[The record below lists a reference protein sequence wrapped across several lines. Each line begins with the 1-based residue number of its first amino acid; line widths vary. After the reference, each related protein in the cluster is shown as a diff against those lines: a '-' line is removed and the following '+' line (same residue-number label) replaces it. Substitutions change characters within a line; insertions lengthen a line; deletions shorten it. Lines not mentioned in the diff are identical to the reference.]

1 MVVEVLE
8 DRWLPSSYTIT
19 DIGPIAPFD
28 DSGLGSSSGINNAAV
43 VEVVGTT
50 TDHHPYHWDSVHGM
64 QDLGTVGT
72 DQEGG
77 AFSVN
82 DAGQVVGYSYT
93 LTTRQAHKGGPTY
106 TTITSQHAFLWTSA
120 QGMQDLG
127 SNDAASGINASGEA
141 SGGVGG
147 GSNAQAALWH
157 GNWTKLG
164 TLGGPASGGSGIN
177 SFGQVVGGADIAAPT
192 GYHIT
197 HAFLWTPSTAGGTK
211 GTMIDLGTLGTALS
225 NNNSWATA
233 VNNQGTVVGM
243 TDVGSGASDPF
254 VWVPTAP
261 NRTTGT
267 MLDLRAYG
275 GGSANAINNSGA
287 IVGASDPDGTGDHAI
302 LWQQDSSGTYHVGDL
317 NTLIPTGTGWLLVS
331 ADAINDRGQIVVEAR
346 QASGPNHAL
355 LLTPTTTT
363 TLALSATATSPLAV
377 SLLTSPGVLAL
388 SPQAPPVGA
397 TDSSKVPSLSATT
410 TNSST
415 PSASAQPS
423 SDTAARL
430 APRWAKPGDVLDQLF
445 AQWDTALSL
454 DG

>member
-1 MVVEVLE
+1 LVVEVLE

-28 DSGLGSSSGINNAAV
+28 DSRLGSSSGINNAAV
-43 VEVVGTT
+43 VQVVGTT
-50 TDHHPYHWDSVHGM
+50 TNSHPYLWDSVHGM
-64 QDLGTVGT
+64 QDLGTVGN
-72 DQEGG
+72 DQQGG
-77 AFSVN
+77 AAGVN
-82 DAGQVVGYSYT
+82 DAGQVVGGSYT
-93 LTTRQAHKGGPTY
+93 ITIKQAQKGGPSY

-127 SNDAASGINASGEA
+127 SNDAASGINASGEV
-141 SGGVGG
+141 SGGAGG

-157 GNWTKLG
+157 GSWTKLG
-164 TLGGPASGGSGIN
+164 TLGGPASGGSEIN

-211 GTMIDLGTLGTALS
+211 GTMIDLGTLGTTLS
-225 NNNSWATA
+225 NNNSWAAA

-243 TDVGSGASDPF
+243 TDLGSGASDPF

-261 NRTTGT
+261 NGTTGT

-287 IVGASDPDGTGDHAI
+287 IVGASDPYGTGDHAI
-302 LWQQDSSGTYHVGDL
+302 LWQQDSSGTYHVSDL
-317 NTLIPTGTGWLLVS
+317 NNLIPTGTGWLLVS

-363 TLALSATATSPLAV
+363 LALSATATSPLAV
-377 SLLTSPGVLAL
+377 SLLTSPGAPAL
-388 SPQAPPVGA
+388 SRQAPAVGA
-397 TDSSKVPSLSATT
+397 TDSSKVPPLSATT

-430 APRWAKPGDVLDQLF
+430 APRRAKPVDVLDQFF